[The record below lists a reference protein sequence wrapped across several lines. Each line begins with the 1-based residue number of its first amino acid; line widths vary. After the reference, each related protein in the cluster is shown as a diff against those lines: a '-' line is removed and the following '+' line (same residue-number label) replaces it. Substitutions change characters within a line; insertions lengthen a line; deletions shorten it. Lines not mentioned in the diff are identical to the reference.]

1 MDLVI
6 NDNIFRVKCMV
17 TPRDIQNG
25 MMGKTFDESFDGML
39 FLMEDGNHSFW
50 MRGCIISLD
59 ILFIKNNQISKIYH
73 NSKPCDT
80 DICEDY
86 LGSGEMV
93 LELPGNT
100 CKKLNINE
108 GDQIL
113 I

>member
-17 TPRDIQNG
+17 TPKDIQNG

-39 FLMEDGNHSFW
+39 FLMEDDSHSFW
-50 MRGCIISLD
+50 MKNCLTNLD
-59 ILFIKNNQISKIYH
+59 IIFIEKDKISKIHH
-73 NSKPCDT
+73 NCKPCKSVECDHYEGRG
-80 DICEDY
+80 D
-86 LGSGEMV
+86 MV

-100 CKKLNINE
+100 CRKYNITE
-108 GDQIL
+108 GDSVL